1 MKTKKRKSNAGKV
14 LLGATAV
21 AAAAGVAALAS
32 NKKVRTRVR
41 REAKAVI
48 RKAKADP
55 RVQQAGKEASG
66 LMAKLGQKIGKWFS

>member
-1 MKTKKRKSNAGKV
+1 MAIKKRKSNTGKV

-32 NKKVRTRVR
+32 NKRVR
-41 REAKAVI
+41 SRVKKEAKAVI

-55 RVQQAGKEASG
+55 RVQQAGKEAGG
-66 LMAKLGQKIGKWFS
+66 LMAKLGQTIGKWFS